1 METNGSWR
9 CCHPCSRSH
18 SVCQPLTCVGGKLI
32 DSFILSFTQAPI
44 KGWNSAIFIAPF
56 VVSLVLFVVFFVY
69 EAYLPRG
76 YALLPQDIWSYPNL
90 FPLMLQASSIF
101 MWMAC
106 AQLRIATY
114 FQVALGNSP
123 ILAAVKLLPMGI
135 TALIVGVGSQAAPW
149 LITRPRYVQP
159 VSSVLCFAGSMLF
172 AYSGG
177 GHGSDYWKFMFTGQ
191 VIGTAGKIASPSNS
205 MSTDSRWN
213 VGLYRHEHK
222 HHPVFPPRI
231 RRGGRCIFSSP
242 FPR

>member
-191 VIGTAGKIASPSNS
+191 VIGTAGKIA
-205 MSTDSRWN
+205 
-213 VGLYRHEHK
+213 
-222 HHPVFPPRI
+222 
-231 RRGGRCIFSSP
+231 
-242 FPR
+242 